1 MAEAAA
7 VDIEA
12 AQAVHGVHAVL
23 DEAAV
28 GRGIDAESRQR
39 DDHLR
44 GGLGRLAAEGG
55 GEGAVVILHGAE
67 RIERLVHGGLYG
79 VVRVIVGR
87 ERLDGHGGDIGI
99 GRLAHH
105 IPAAVGQLR
114 AEDGVDE
121 LLARHVALR
130 RIVVAVEGDER
141 PNRAVDAL
149 IGDIAHL
156 VETGQQV
163 VAADI
168 RDILADGR
176 QREDHAGV
184 VGRPVLVETLVGVAV
199 LLHVLH
205 DVLIVPVGHGA
216 AGAGKADDHP
226 LAADRADIGRAERL
240 EQISGRL
247 IGVLGVGRA
256 GGSVL
261 QLGEAGLRREEGVV
275 VADLGLLAV
284 GQGVIGRAGSGDHVA
299 GGERHLADGV
309 DGLLHA
315 VDGDDVGIA
324 GLGGGQGIG
333 VRDLLLLR
341 VGQRVIGAARGGDG
355 VAGVGRNGAD
365 GIDLLDGVIDMP
377 ALELQRQRGELGE
390 NRSGTGTV
398 LTIYTLGV
406 GHTAVR
412 RYAAEAADLDRA
424 GQIVGQRAA
433 ILRNGNRNPLAHRVA
448 VEVIHTA
455 EARCCGLIL
464 VSIRILVIQDK
475 AVVIHTGELLFRA
488 EEVMELQIDCVPC
501 LILGIRGKDV
511 AVRVD
516 EVIADL
522 TRGDDLIGRGT
533 VLLHADDVAAG
544 GQARHGHGARL
555 GIHRDAVGG
564 EAAERQLIAHC
575 GAGDAHGR
583 AALGGEGVAC
593 TGVAEIEQDVMLGV
607 DILLLVLRHFDAGTG
622 NFHISLDSRA
632 VIVHG
637 DNEHTRALRPDG
649 GEDLAVG
656 AALALHMGHRVVGYE
671 NDGRTGLV
679 GRQGRKTAVVG
690 IGGDGDHIAGVAVE
704 VDDLIVH
711 VGQGDLAIHV
721 VLDGLPVAE
730 GVQLTR
736 RAGLHVDVALTV
748 DVQVDVRT
756 VIHVLVE
763 AIDGI
768 LGVLRITDMQ
778 ILAGNRD
785 CLLCIPL
792 TKRPIRH
799 TIRVLYPDKMV
810 IIVQIRIAIRDNC
823 QSKSYGNPI
832 CFVGSLRRLC
842 ELIVPV
848 VAECTTADCG
858 TRRSFHSNRCCSR
871 NRRRNAQRVAVLR
884 IGGRLGDGGGQ
895 IARRL
900 VADRG
905 QRGFDGFARHIQA
918 GGIGRSIGIRGA
930 QRALTLGTVGHDQ
943 LVGDGVVRI
952 LDPAAVGGID
962 LIDAAQRD
970 LTAAHCHR
978 DCKAAVA
985 VAVGVIAVDPVVARG
1000 QLGGVL
1006 QLIAVGLGALALEE
1020 VLRALHA
1027 VGVGIDLDVA
1037 QLHAVQALELKRIGV
1052 ALLIDVQGHGIRLA
1066 RERAVARGKRQ
1077 RHGARGIGGVG
1088 IAGRSGRGLRAV
1100 DADLIGQLVAVDIHK
1115 DLAEVER
1122 VAHTDLQR
1130 GLRRGVAA
1138 DRGRTVRALLLDLEG
1153 VALRFAVIVVHAG
1166 PGGVAALD
1174 GDDRAVRDGNLR
1186 RAGIL
1191 RAADARA
1198 NLIVLVGRGGRD
1210 DDAAHV
1216 RGDGQGVLVRVLAKG
1231 LIQRTGAE
1239 RDILDGLV
1247 GISPN
1252 AAEILTVIAGIHDA
1266 NLVTGL
1272 QRTLRGGEGS
1282 EALVRE
1288 PVVQCTHPAGHGAA
1302 CAGLQAVDLG
1312 DVIALRAGLGIAPQ
1326 RVDHAAHH
1334 GGIRF
1339 QIHPFVDQRPR
1350 PGGVCGRVGRV
1361 FHDHADLVGM
1371 ICCECSR
1378 RQQAERQH
1386 QRHQQGNNPFLHT
1399 DESSFLV

>member
-1 MAEAAA
+1 
-7 VDIEA
+7 
-12 AQAVHGVHAVL
+12 
-23 DEAAV
+23 
-28 GRGIDAESRQR
+28 
-39 DDHLR
+39 
-44 GGLGRLAAEGG
+44 
-55 GEGAVVILHGAE
+55 
-67 RIERLVHGGLYG
+67 
-79 VVRVIVGR
+79 
-87 ERLDGHGGDIGI
+87 
-99 GRLAHH
+99 
-105 IPAAVGQLR
+105 
-114 AEDGVDE
+114 
-121 LLARHVALR
+121 
-130 RIVVAVEGDER
+130 
-141 PNRAVDAL
+141 
-149 IGDIAHL
+149 
-156 VETGQQV
+156 
-163 VAADI
+163 
-168 RDILADGR
+168 
-176 QREDHAGV
+176 
-184 VGRPVLVETLVGVAV
+184 
-199 LLHVLH
+199 
-205 DVLIVPVGHGA
+205 
-216 AGAGKADDHP
+216 
-226 LAADRADIGRAERL
+226 
-240 EQISGRL
+240 
-247 IGVLGVGRA
+247 
-256 GGSVL
+256 
-261 QLGEAGLRREEGVV
+261 
-275 VADLGLLAV
+275 
-284 GQGVIGRAGSGDHVA
+284 
-299 GGERHLADGV
+299 
-309 DGLLHA
+309 
-315 VDGDDVGIA
+315 
-324 GLGGGQGIG
+324 
-333 VRDLLLLR
+333 
-341 VGQRVIGAARGGDG
+341 
-355 VAGVGRNGAD
+355 
-365 GIDLLDGVIDMP
+365 MP

-398 LTIYTLGV
+398 LTIHTLGV
-406 GHTAVR
+406 GYAAVR
-412 RYAAEAADLDRA
+412 RHTAEAADLDCA
-424 GQIVGQRAA
+424 GQIISQVRPALGDGDLDQ
-433 ILRNGNRNPLAHRVA
+433 LAHGVA
-448 VEVIHTA
+448 AEIIDTEGRAGLGLEERAVFTLIVQGEVE
-455 EARCCGLIL
+455 
-464 VSIRILVIQDK
+464 
-475 AVVIHTGELLFRA
+475 VIHTGELLLRA
-488 EEVMELQIDCVPC
+488 NQVVELDIDLVPG
-501 LILGIRGKDV
+501 LILGIRGKDI

-516 EVIADL
+516 EIIADL
-522 TRGDDLIGRGT
+522 TCGDDLIGRGA

-544 GQARHGHGARL
+544 GQTRHGHGARL

-607 DILLLVLRHFDAGTG
+607 DVLLLVLRHIDAGTG

-649 GEDLAVG
+649 GEDLVVG
-656 AALALHMGHRVVGYE
+656 AALALHVGHRVVGYE

-711 VGQGDLAIHV
+711 VGQGDLAIHEA
-721 VLDGLPVAE
+721 LDGLPVAE
-730 GVQLTR
+730 GVQLAGRTR
-736 RAGLHVDVALTV
+736 LHVDVALTV
-748 DVQVDVRT
+748 DVQVDARA

-768 LGVLRITDMQ
+768 LRAVLLADVEVFLGNGDVLCARPLGKRPVRHTVGVLHAQEVVIGAGGHTEGRLHIAAH
-778 ILAGNRD
+778 ILNALG
-785 CLLCIPL
+785 
-792 TKRPIRH
+792 
-799 TIRVLYPDKMV
+799 
-810 IIVQIRIAIRDNC
+810 
-823 QSKSYGNPI
+823 GE
-832 CFVGSLRRLC
+832 
-842 ELIVPV
+842 ELIGI
-848 VAECTTADCG
+848 VAAEGARGDG
-858 TRRSFHSNRCCSR
+858 GARGRGDGHVDGRGDAGGHAQAAARC
-871 NRRRNAQRVAVLR
+871 V
-884 IGGRLGDGGGQ
+884 GRLGNGGGQ

-900 VADRG
+900 VTDRG
-905 QRGFDGFARHIQA
+905 QRGVDGVTRRIQA
-918 GGIGRSIGIRGA
+918 GGVDRAPGIRSA
-930 QRALTLGTVGHDQ
+930 QRALTLGAVGHDQ

-952 LDPAAVGGID
+952 LDPAAVAGID
-962 LIDAAQRD
+962 LIDAAEGD
-970 LTAAHCHR
+970 LAAAHGHG
-978 DCKAAVA
+978 DHGAAVE

-1037 QLHAVQALELKRIGV
+1037 QLGAVQALELKRIGV

-1077 RHGARGIGGVG
+1077 GHGAGGIGGVG
-1088 IAGRSGRGLRAV
+1088 IAGRGGRGLRAV

-1153 VALRFAVIVVHAG
+1153 VALRFAVIGVHAG

-1210 DDAAHV
+1210 NDAAHV
-1216 RGDGQGVLVRVLAKG
+1216 RGDGQGVLVRILVKG

-1247 GISPN
+1247 GVFPT
-1252 AAEILTVIAGIHDA
+1252 AAEILTAVHGVHQMD
-1266 NLVTGL
+1266 LVTGL
-1272 QRTLRGGEGS
+1272 QRAVLNGELA
-1282 EALVRE
+1282 EAEVRE
-1288 PVVQCTHPAGHGAA
+1288 PVVQRTHPAGHVAA
-1302 CAGLQAVDLG
+1302 CAGPQVVDLA
-1312 DVIALRAGLGIAPQ
+1312 DVTALRAGLGIAPQ
-1326 RVDHAAHH
+1326 RVDQAAHH

-1339 QIHPFVDQRPR
+1339 QIHPLVDQRPR

>member
-1 MAEAAA
+1 M
-7 VDIEA
+7 
-12 AQAVHGVHAVL
+12 
-23 DEAAV
+23 
-28 GRGIDAESRQR
+28 
-39 DDHLR
+39 
-44 GGLGRLAAEGG
+44 
-55 GEGAVVILHGAE
+55 
-67 RIERLVHGGLYG
+67 
-79 VVRVIVGR
+79 
-87 ERLDGHGGDIGI
+87 
-99 GRLAHH
+99 
-105 IPAAVGQLR
+105 
-114 AEDGVDE
+114 
-121 LLARHVALR
+121 
-130 RIVVAVEGDER
+130 AVEGDER

-284 GQGVIGRAGSGDHVA
+284 GQGVIGRAGSGDRVA

-309 DGLLHA
+309 DGLLRA
-315 VDGDDVGIA
+315 IDGDDVGIA

-377 ALELQRQRGELGE
+377 ALELQRQLGELGE

-406 GHTAVR
+406 GYAAVR
-412 RYAAEAADLDRA
+412 RYAAEAADLDCA
-424 GQIVGQRAA
+424 GQIISQIRPALGDGDLDQ
-433 ILRNGNRNPLAHRVA
+433 LAHGVA
-448 VEVIHTA
+448 AEIVDTEGRAGLGLEERAVFTLIVQGEVE
-455 EARCCGLIL
+455 
-464 VSIRILVIQDK
+464 
-475 AVVIHTGELLFRA
+475 VIHTGELLLRA
-488 EEVMELQIDCVPC
+488 NQVVELDIDLVPG

-522 TRGDDLIGRGT
+522 ARGDDLIGRGA

-544 GQARHGHGARL
+544 GQTRHGHGARL

-583 AALGGEGVAC
+583 AALGGKGVAC
-593 TGVAEIEQDVMLGV
+593 TGVAEIEQDVMLGIDV
-607 DILLLVLRHFDAGTG
+607 LLLVLRHIDAGTG

-637 DNEHTRALRPDG
+637 DNEHARQLRPDG

-656 AALALHMGHRVVGYE
+656 AALALHVGHRVVGHE

-711 VGQGDLAIHV
+711 VGQGDLAIHE
-721 VLDGLPVAE
+721 VLNRLPVAE
-730 GVQLTR
+730 GVQLAGRTR
-736 RAGLHVDVALTV
+736 LHVDVALTV
-748 DVQVDVRT
+748 DVQVDARA

-768 LGVLRITDMQ
+768 LRAVLLADVEVFLGNGDVLCARPLGKRPVRHAVGVLHAQEVVIGAGGHTEGCLHIAAH
-778 ILAGNRD
+778 ILNALG
-785 CLLCIPL
+785 
-792 TKRPIRH
+792 
-799 TIRVLYPDKMV
+799 
-810 IIVQIRIAIRDNC
+810 
-823 QSKSYGNPI
+823 GE
-832 CFVGSLRRLC
+832 
-842 ELIVPV
+842 ELIGI
-848 VAECTTADCG
+848 VAAEGARGDG
-858 TRRSFHSNRCCSR
+858 GARGRGDGHVDGRGDAGGHAQAAARC
-871 NRRRNAQRVAVLR
+871 V
-884 IGGRLGDGGGQ
+884 GRLGNGGGQ

-905 QRGFDGFARHIQA
+905 QRGFDGVTRRIQA
-918 GGIGRSIGIRGA
+918 GGVDRAPGIRSA
-930 QRALTLGTVGHDQ
+930 QRALTLGAVGHDQ

-952 LDPAAVGGID
+952 LDPAAVAGID
-962 LIDAAQRD
+962 LIDAAEGD
-970 LTAAHCHR
+970 LAAAHGHG
-978 DCKAAVA
+978 DHGAAVE

-1006 QLIAVGLGALALEE
+1006 QLIAIGLGALALEE

-1037 QLHAVQALELKRIGV
+1037 QLGVVQALELKRIGV

-1066 RERAVARGKRQ
+1066 RERAVASGKRQ
-1077 RHGARGIGGVG
+1077 GHGAGGIGCVG
-1088 IAGRSGRGLRAV
+1088 IAGRGGRGLRAV

-1153 VALRFAVIVVHAG
+1153 VALRFAVIGVHAG

-1174 GDDRAVRDGNLR
+1174 GDDRAVRDGDLR

-1210 DDAAHV
+1210 NDAAHV
-1216 RGDGQGVLVRVLAKG
+1216 RGDGQGVLVRVLLKG

-1247 GISPN
+1247 GVSPT
-1252 AAEILTVIAGIHDA
+1252 AAEILTAVHGVHQMD
-1266 NLVTGL
+1266 LVTGL
-1272 QRTLRGGEGS
+1272 QRAVLNGELA
-1282 EALVRE
+1282 EAEVRE
-1288 PVVQCTHPAGHGAA
+1288 PVVQRTHPAGHGAA
-1302 CAGLQAVDLG
+1302 CAGPQVVDLA
-1312 DVIALRAGLGIAPQ
+1312 DVTALRAGLGIAPQ
-1326 RVDHAAHH
+1326 RVDQAAHH

-1339 QIHPFVDQRPR
+1339 QIHPLVDQRPR

>member
-1 MAEAAA
+1 
-7 VDIEA
+7 
-12 AQAVHGVHAVL
+12 
-23 DEAAV
+23 
-28 GRGIDAESRQR
+28 
-39 DDHLR
+39 
-44 GGLGRLAAEGG
+44 
-55 GEGAVVILHGAE
+55 
-67 RIERLVHGGLYG
+67 
-79 VVRVIVGR
+79 
-87 ERLDGHGGDIGI
+87 
-99 GRLAHH
+99 
-105 IPAAVGQLR
+105 
-114 AEDGVDE
+114 
-121 LLARHVALR
+121 
-130 RIVVAVEGDER
+130 
-141 PNRAVDAL
+141 
-149 IGDIAHL
+149 
-156 VETGQQV
+156 
-163 VAADI
+163 
-168 RDILADGR
+168 
-176 QREDHAGV
+176 
-184 VGRPVLVETLVGVAV
+184 
-199 LLHVLH
+199 
-205 DVLIVPVGHGA
+205 
-216 AGAGKADDHP
+216 
-226 LAADRADIGRAERL
+226 
-240 EQISGRL
+240 
-247 IGVLGVGRA
+247 
-256 GGSVL
+256 
-261 QLGEAGLRREEGVV
+261 
-275 VADLGLLAV
+275 
-284 GQGVIGRAGSGDHVA
+284 
-299 GGERHLADGV
+299 
-309 DGLLHA
+309 
-315 VDGDDVGIA
+315 
-324 GLGGGQGIG
+324 
-333 VRDLLLLR
+333 
-341 VGQRVIGAARGGDG
+341 
-355 VAGVGRNGAD
+355 
-365 GIDLLDGVIDMP
+365 MP

-398 LTIYTLGV
+398 LTIHTLGV
-406 GHTAVR
+406 GYAAVR
-412 RYAAEAADLDRA
+412 RYAAEAADLDCA
-424 GQIVGQRAA
+424 GQIISQIRPALGDGDLDQ
-433 ILRNGNRNPLAHRVA
+433 LAHGVA
-448 VEVIHTA
+448 A
-455 EARCCGLIL
+455 EIVDTVGRAGLGL
-464 VSIRILVIQDK
+464 EER
-475 AVVIHTGELLFRA
+475 AVFTLIVQGEAEVIHTGELLLRA
-488 EEVMELQIDCVPC
+488 DQVVELDIDLVPG

-522 TRGDDLIGRGT
+522 TCGDDLIGRGA

-544 GQARHGHGARL
+544 GQTRHGHGARL

-607 DILLLVLRHFDAGTG
+607 DVLLLVLRHIDAGTG

-656 AALALHMGHRVVGYE
+656 AALALHVRHRVVGYE
-671 NDGRTGLV
+671 NDGCTGLV

-711 VGQGDLAIHV
+711 VGQGDLVIHEA
-721 VLDGLPVAE
+721 LDGLPVAE
-730 GVQLTR
+730 GVQLAGRTR
-736 RAGLHVDVALTV
+736 LHVDVALTV
-748 DVQVDVRT
+748 DVQVDVRA

-768 LGVLRITDMQ
+768 LRAVRLADVEVFLGNGDILCARPLGKRPVRHAVGVLHAQEVVIGAGGGHAEGRLHIAAH
-778 ILAGNRD
+778 ILNALG
-785 CLLCIPL
+785 
-792 TKRPIRH
+792 
-799 TIRVLYPDKMV
+799 
-810 IIVQIRIAIRDNC
+810 
-823 QSKSYGNPI
+823 GE
-832 CFVGSLRRLC
+832 
-842 ELIVPV
+842 ELIGI
-848 VAECTTADCG
+848 VAAEGARGDG
-858 TRRSFHSNRCCSR
+858 GARGRGDGHVDGRGDAGGH
-871 NRRRNAQRVAVLR
+871 AQRVAVLR

-930 QRALTLGTVGHDQ
+930 QRTLTLGTVGHDQ
-943 LVGDGVVRI
+943 LVGDGVVRV

-1020 VLRALHA
+1020 VLRALYA

-1052 ALLIDVQGHGIRLA
+1052 ALLIDVQGRGIRLA

-1077 RHGARGIGGVG
+1077 RHGAGGIGGVG
-1088 IAGRSGRGLRAV
+1088 IAGRGGRGLRAV

-1130 GLRRGVAA
+1130 SLRRGVAA

-1198 NLIVLVGRGGRD
+1198 NLIVLVGRGGRNN
-1210 DDAAHV
+1210 DAAHV
-1216 RGDGQGVLVRVLAKG
+1216 RGDGQGVLVRILVKG
-1231 LIQRTGAE
+1231 LIQRTSAE

-1252 AAEILTVIAGIHDA
+1252 AAEILTAVHGVHQMD
-1266 NLVTGL
+1266 LVTGL

-1288 PVVQCTHPAGHGAA
+1288 PVVQRTHPAGHVVAA
-1302 CAGLQAVDLG
+1302 CAGLQAVDLA
-1312 DVIALRAGLGIAPQ
+1312 DVTALRAGLGIAPQ

-1339 QIHPFVDQRPR
+1339 QIHPLVDQRPR